1 MSDTP
6 RSFTID
12 KCVLKPSEGSSLK
25 EEYNVLKGD
34 PTITYME
41 SLLSPSIALTV
52 NFFDTTS
59 IVSRQGLTGGEY
71 IELVVKS
78 GNDKLGDFEI
88 TSEHKMIVNGVLDV
102 KTTNKGQEATFQCVS
117 EELFVNE
124 TAKISKKFSGNISDH
139 VKDIMTTD
147 VKGIQTSKT
156 LDEESTSNKYS
167 FVGNF
172 KKPFDIIQWL
182 QPKAAVEAEEGE
194 SFGFLFWET
203 LDGYHFKSIEKL
215 LSVKPEKGHIF
226 PKIELPIETDDKLI
240 DAKGNTSTDTIMDL
254 RRGMYANKTIYVDLE
269 THIKTVDEFTLS
281 DLGLETPPVLPKG
294 LEEKPTK
301 LMFRILDTGALQK
314 DSKKVEGEESAT
326 EKQQDL
332 AKYQNK
338 SYART
343 NLLFSSTFNVVIPF
357 NPTVRAGKTVELQF
371 PIPEP
376 ENTDQPR
383 KLGDKDSNDPS
394 GVYLIEGLKHVIG
407 EGKALTQLSLIRDTF
422 TVK

>member
-12 KCVLKPSEGSSLK
+12 KCVLKPSDGSSLK
-25 EEYNVLKGD
+25 EEYSILGGS
-34 PTITYME
+34 PIITYME
-41 SLLSPSIALTV
+41 SVLSPAIGLTV

-59 IVSRQGLTGGEY
+59 IVSREGLTGGEY
-71 IELVVKS
+71 IELTVKS

-88 TSEHKMIVNGVLDV
+88 TSEHKMIVNGVTDV
-102 KTTNKGQEATFQCVS
+102 QTNNQGQSATLQCIP
-117 EELFVNE
+117 EELLVNE

-147 VKGIQTSKT
+147 AKGIQTSKT
-156 LDEESTSNKYS
+156 VDEESTSNKYS
-167 FVGNF
+167 FIGNF
-172 KKPFDIIQWL
+172 KRPIDIIQWL

-203 LDGYHFKSIEKL
+203 LDGYHFKSIATL
-215 LSVKPEKGHIF
+215 LSVEPEKGHIF
-226 PKIELPIETDDKLI
+226 PKIELPIETADKLI

-269 THIKTVDEFTLS
+269 THIKTVDDFKIA

-314 DSKKVEGEESAT
+314 DSKKLDGDESAT

-343 NLLFSSTFNVVIPF
+343 NLLFSSTFEAVIPF
-357 NPTVRAGKTVELQF
+357 NPTLRAGKTVELQF

-376 ENTDQPR
+376 ENPDEPR
-383 KLGDKDSNDPS
+383 KLGDKNSNDPS
-394 GVYLIEGLKHVIG
+394 GIYLVEGLKHVIG
-407 EGKALTQLSLIRDTF
+407 AGTATTQLSLIRDTF

>member
-1 MSDTP
+1 MADTP
-6 RSFTID
+6 RSFSIS
-12 KCVLKPSEGSSLK
+12 KCLLKPSEGSSLK
-25 EEYNVLKGD
+25 EEATLLNGNPL
-34 PTITYME
+34 ITYNE
-41 SLLSPSIALTV
+41 SIRSPAIALTV
-52 NFFDTTS
+52 TFFDVDA
-59 IVSRQGLTGGEY
+59 IVSREGLTGGEY

-88 TSEHKMIVNGVLDV
+88 TSEHKMIVNGVV
-102 KTTNKGQEATFQCVS
+102 GVEINNIGQKATIQCIP

-172 KKPFDIIQWL
+172 KRPIDIVQWL

-203 LDGYHFKSIEKL
+203 LDGYHFKSIATL
-215 LSVKPEKGHIF
+215 LSVKPEKSHIF
-226 PKIELPIETDDKLI
+226 PKIELPYEAADKLI
-240 DAKGNTSTDTIMDL
+240 YAKGNTSTDTIMDL
-254 RRGMYANKTIYVDLE
+254 RRGMYANKTIFVDLE
-269 THIKTVDEFTLS
+269 THIKTVDEFKIS

-314 DSKKVEGEESAT
+314 DSKKVDGDESAT

-343 NLLFSSTFNVVIPF
+343 NLLFSSTFEAVIPF
-357 NPTVRAGKTVELQF
+357 NPTLRAGKTVELQF
-371 PIPEP
+371 PLPEP
-376 ENTDQPR
+376 ENPDQPR
-383 KLGDKDSNDPS
+383 KLGDKNSNDPS
-394 GVYLIEGLKHVIG
+394 GVYLVEGLKHEIG
-407 EGKALTQLSLIRDTF
+407 EGKALTQLTLIRDTF